1 MHNQKEKPAMSED
14 AAKMQVGSAAFGPPN
29 PDANTFEGM
38 MARLMLTV
46 LPDPQTNE
54 RPTLRDL
61 FAMAVVTG
69 LLANPNNHGNAAAGF
84 GKAVWRLT
92 DEALQA
98 RGQ

>member
-1 MHNQKEKPAMSED
+1 MSED

-38 MARLMLTV
+38 MARLV
-46 LPDPQTNE
+46 PAVVPDPQTNE